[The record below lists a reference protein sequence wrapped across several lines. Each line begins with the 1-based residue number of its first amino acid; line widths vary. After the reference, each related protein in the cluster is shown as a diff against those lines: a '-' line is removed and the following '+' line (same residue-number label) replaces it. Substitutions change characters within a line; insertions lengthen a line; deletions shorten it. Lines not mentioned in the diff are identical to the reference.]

1 MGERPRRLK
10 VRKLMG
16 CNDISSIWKAKAAH
30 ASKANEEILSTAP
43 ISSLLFS
50 FPQENRASSPRK
62 DTCDHSEHPSL
73 FLSSPSFIRWV
84 WCQRLCNVLLVSWGQ
99 FSWLCPLRT
108 TCAFTASSLVGW
120 GEQKKISWCCIST
133 GLQQQKHPCVTNPDL
148 ITNSKCSLIPATE
161 NKNNSIQV
169 KTSSVNKCLF
179 WKLLG
184 V

>member
-1 MGERPRRLK
+1 MQAKQMKKFFQQLPSAACCSVFLK
-10 VRKLMG
+10 
-16 CNDISSIWKAKAAH
+16 KAGLHHLGK
-30 ASKANEEILSTAP
+30 T
-43 ISSLLFS
+43 
-50 FPQENRASSPRK
+50 RDR
-62 DTCDHSEHPSL
+62 SEHPSL

-108 TCAFTASSLVGW
+108 TCAFPASSLVGW
-120 GEQKKISWCCIST
+120 VEQKKISWCCIST
-133 GLQQQKHPCVTNPDL
+133 GLQQQKHPCVTNPGL

-169 KTSSVNKCLF
+169 KTSSVNKCLV